1 MNKTESSDGH
11 HCGPPKEYIVT
22 QTLAEHIEAFANI
35 GLEIPDPGFIKDMH
49 LSRLIDFE
57 GNIIGIG
64 PRPYHDLP
72 MQQFADFAN
81 EIADR
86 DVILVEDGSFTGST
100 VLYTLE
106 LLKSKRARVRA
117 IVLGIMFPGAEEKI
131 KAVFDGE
138 IVYCKKP
145 ENPLD
150 WMPSH
155 DFFPFI
161 PNAGRVIG
169 HRLGKIVMPV
179 YLNYDNAAIAVPY
192 VKPYGNTDWASLP
205 GNYHSLSAFSS
216 FCLHSA
222 EEIFFKM
229 EEKTG
234 KKICVGDVVGSS
246 PVTYI
251 PVCCG
256 GDQTGFSR
264 AGDRVADI
272 ISLDRERFA

>member
-1 MNKTESSDGH
+1 MSTLTAVNNTYHMKKEESLDDH
-11 HCGPPKEYIVT
+11 HSGSPKEYIVT
-22 QTLAEHIEAFANI
+22 QTLAEHLEAFANI
-35 GLEIPDPGFIKDMH
+35 GLEIPDMEFIRNIEDGMVNLLKGMFRDADMKVNVTAIPIREQGRQITTAVNRIKKTLHQPVVVSTCPLLSFGADGKLLH
-49 LSRLIDFE
+49 LSRLIDFG

-72 MQQFADFAN
+72 MQQVADFAN

-117 IVLGIMFPGAEEKI
+117 IVLGIMFPNAEKKI

-169 HRLGKIVMPV
+169 HRLGKIIMPV

-192 VKPYGNTDWASLP
+192 
-205 GNYHSLSAFSS
+205 
-216 FCLHSA
+216 
-222 EEIFFKM
+222 
-229 EEKTG
+229 
-234 KKICVGDVVGSS
+234 
-246 PVTYI
+246 
-251 PVCCG
+251 
-256 GDQTGFSR
+256 
-264 AGDRVADI
+264 
-272 ISLDRERFA
+272 